1 MTKKMYWD
9 TPYETKFSAE
19 VIAIKNDGIILNKT
33 LFYPESGNQM
43 SDKGLLK
50 VGESTFKVDK
60 VSKEEEDILHHLG
73 SPFEDRIHVGDR
85 IEGEIDWY
93 NRYGLMKT
101 HSSQHVFSAVIKNEF
116 NIDTIRANITF
127 EEVTLQFSQKFNYK
141 QLNVILNKVNEIST
155 KSNLNITS
163 IIISHEEAQKKG
175 SIIRS
180 KIPKESKVRLMEIE
194 GLDLVCCGGT
204 HVKNTSE
211 IGSIYIYEFK
221 KGTEISYYIGNKAKR
236 LSSNNNIDMLNLAND
251 TNTSIEK
258 LKGYLDKQ
266 LELNKDLQDQQNSL
280 VIKYLEAISNSPTK
294 VIKGISLFYIEYNL
308 DFKLLN
314 KSLSNFPQNSL
325 IIVSMGNNKIRINS
339 LSDSIN
345 ANVLIQLI
353 IKKFNGKGG
362 GNPKS
367 AQAALEKT
375 PKNLVTEVESL
386 ILAE

>member
-73 SPFEDRIHVGDR
+73 SPFEDRIHIGDTV
-85 IEGEIDWY
+85 EGEIDWDH
-93 NRYGLMKT
+93 RYGLMKT

-116 NIDTIRANITF
+116 DIETIRANITF
-127 EEVTLQFSQKFNYK
+127 EEVTLQISQKVNYK
-141 QLNVILNKVNEIST
+141 QLIDILNKVNEIST
-155 KSNLNITS
+155 NLNLNITS
-163 IIISHEEAQKKG
+163 TILPHEETQKKG

-211 IGSIYIYEFK
+211 IGSIYVYEFK
-221 KGTEISYYIGNKAKR
+221 KGTEIGYYIGNKAKHLR
-236 LSSNNNIDMLNLAND
+236 SNNNVDMLHLAND
-251 TNTSIEK
+251 ANTSIEK

-266 LELNKDLQDQQNSL
+266 LEHNKVLLDQQNSL
-280 VIKYLEAISNSPTK
+280 VIRYLEAISNSPTK
-294 VIKGISLFYIEYNL
+294 VIKGISLFYIEHNL

-345 ANVLIQLI
+345 ANELIQQI

-375 PKNLVTEVESL
+375 PKNLMAEIELLIITE
-386 ILAE
+386 